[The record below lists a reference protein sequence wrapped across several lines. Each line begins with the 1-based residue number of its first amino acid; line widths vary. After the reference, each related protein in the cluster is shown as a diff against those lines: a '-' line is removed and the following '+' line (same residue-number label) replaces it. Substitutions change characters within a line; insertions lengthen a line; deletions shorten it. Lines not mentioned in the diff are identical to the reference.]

1 MDGCSGYGT
10 INVNHTPRRDDRDR
24 PPTRLLPIC
33 ADPFQWWDGCNGR
46 PGSLATDDWDV
57 ERNLLFQTRIFGL
70 SRVCCCFCISCL
82 DGSDGPLR
90 YDGGVAGH
98 RLRWCS
104 RMLLLT
110 SLSCTGLDLGDLNPL
125 LRILCDF
132 DVVVT
137 WTPAATVS
145 VPLDGCME
153 SAGRPRPYFFRDFRG
168 LVHSGC
174 GTIRLRLLAHACI
187 AGRPFSGISWG

>member
-1 MDGCSGYGT
+1 MDDLVPSQRMIGMSNETYSSKRGF
-10 INVNHTPRRDDRDR
+10 
-24 PPTRLLPIC
+24 LAFL
-33 ADPFQWWDGCNGR
+33 
-46 PGSLATDDWDV
+46 GSAAAFAFPVWM
-57 ERNLLFQTRIFGL
+57 GL
-70 SRVCCCFCISCL
+70 M
-82 DGSDGPLR
+82 GPLR

-98 RLRWCS
+98 RFRCS
-104 RMLLLT
+104 SRTLLLT

-125 LRILCDF
+125 LRIICAF

-145 VPLDGCME
+145 VPLGGCME
-153 SAGRPRPYFFRDFRG
+153 SAGRPRPYFSRDFRG

-187 AGRPFSGISWG
+187 AGRPFSGNSWG